1 MNIYLF
7 KNEGLYT
14 LSLPLKI
21 KGQYWITDYDI
32 NGKERKIVNIEERD
46 GKWVLKSNR
55 KVSFLDISVTALRIA
70 VTTASQSGKVTSPIP
85 SRITLQSG

>member
-55 KVSFLDISVTALRIA
+55 KVSFLDESGEA
-70 VTTASQSGKVTSPIP
+70 VKG
-85 SRITLQSG
+85 ITVENQEFYRAFIKTR

>member
-32 NGKERKIVNIEERD
+32 NGKERKIVNIE
-46 GKWVLKSNR
+46 
-55 KVSFLDISVTALRIA
+55 
-70 VTTASQSGKVTSPIP
+70 
-85 SRITLQSG
+85 